1 MAQKVTT
8 TITDDIDAVQGI
20 ETPASE
26 TITFSFAGKNYE
38 IDLSKENATT
48 MRENFGFY
56 AEHAREVSG
65 GHSAPRRPRQR
76 NRAHSGDV
84 RAWAQA
90 QGITLSDRGR
100 IPEAIV
106 AQYEAAH

>member
-1 MAQKVTT
+1 MAQKTVV
-8 TITDDIDAVQGI
+8 TITDDIDAAQGI
-20 ETPASE
+20 ETPADE
-26 TITFSFAGKNYE
+26 TIAFGYGGKQYE

-48 MRENFGFY
+48 LRENLGFY
-56 AEHAREVSG
+56 AGYAREV
-65 GHSAPRRPRQR
+65 GHTAPRRPRQR

-90 QGITLSDRGR
+90 QGIVLSNRGR